1 MQRACGF
8 YRICYTLVARPSIW
22 KEGNYHYIMFSWL
35 IKTFLSIRKNVKI
48 VMHTFLAFFLLIDR
62 VQLVWLSKATIGWQ
76 LVYSQFT
83 TPTNSPPQNLPP
95 LKVKLSPTWRL
106 NWTKC
111 KHKQHF
117 HSLLQSDLSI
127 LLITSSVKLHQAKKE
142 TRLFKCI
149 PQMIELKHSLHLM
162 EDW

>member
-22 KEGNYHYIMFSWL
+22 KKGKYQYIMFSWP
-35 IKTFLSIRKNVKI
+35 IKTFFSIRKNVKI
-48 VMHTFLAFFLLIDR
+48 VMHIFLALFLLIDR
-62 VQLVWLSKATIGWQ
+62 VQLVWLSKATRGWQ

-83 TPTNSPPQNLPP
+83 TTTNSPPQNLPP

-127 LLITSSVKLHQAKKE
+127 LLIQAQWNYN
-142 TRLFKCI
+142 RLR
-149 PQMIELKHSLHLM
+149 IEGDQTL
-162 EDW
+162 